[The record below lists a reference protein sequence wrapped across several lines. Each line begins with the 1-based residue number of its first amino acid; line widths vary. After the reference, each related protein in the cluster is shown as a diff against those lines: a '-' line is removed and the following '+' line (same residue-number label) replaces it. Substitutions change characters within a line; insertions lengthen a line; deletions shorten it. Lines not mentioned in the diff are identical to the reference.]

1 MASKKYASPAPSS
14 RPVTGCL
21 IGGIYT
27 RSKTIRLVV
36 PCVTCISRN
45 LFSFVS
51 PPTWDAGSDVK
62 TREAVM
68 SISCRT
74 CKELPDCRLR
84 VFVRYFPGYG
94 SLHVY
99 PSDVWPYLL
108 GRTKLGPGRHS
119 PSSIN
124 PMTTRHI
131 ARKLQGFVG
140 VWVEQEVPLSMRFTK
155 RKDDP
160 STRPPRLKPLLYAQM
175 RF

>member
-1 MASKKYASPAPSS
+1 MASKKHASPVPSS
-14 RPVTGCL
+14 RPVTGCFT
-21 IGGIYT
+21 GGIYIH
-27 RSKTIRLVV
+27 SKTIRLVV

-62 TREAVM
+62 TREAVT

-108 GRTKLGPGRHS
+108 GRTKLGPRRHS
-119 PSSIN
+119 LQQHRPDDHPTHSTNTARVCRGVGRTGSSAEHALHEN
-124 PMTTRHI
+124 E
-131 ARKLQGFVG
+131 G
-140 VWVEQEVPLSMRFTK
+140 
-155 RKDDP
+155 
-160 STRPPRLKPLLYAQM
+160 
-175 RF
+175 